1 MRNTCV
7 GCEWLRKVS
16 PSTMGETREKRQIWQ
31 RLSAM
36 SPKNSVAVPNG
47 KNQAVMFVKLPKYLN
62 FTNTITAQVI
72 KLRIL
77 SLEGIGSS
85 PSLLTRSLFFRW
97 NRVLLNS
104 RRR

>member
-77 SLEGIGSS
+77 SLKGGT
-85 PSLLTRSLFFRW
+85 LLTNPTISPATPHVSLRG
-97 NRVLLNS
+97 
-104 RRR
+104 